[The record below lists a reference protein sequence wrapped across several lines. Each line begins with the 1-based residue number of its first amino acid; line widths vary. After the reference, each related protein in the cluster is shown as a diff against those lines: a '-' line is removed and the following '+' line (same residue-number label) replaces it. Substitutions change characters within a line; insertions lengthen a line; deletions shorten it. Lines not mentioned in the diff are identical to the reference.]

1 MRYALLSF
9 YRKYIIYC
17 LFVFL
22 LCSLPFVAG
31 QSYAASSKNAPVDD
45 GWNSWG
51 SAASKDD
58 EFWEKSVSGQTFLQ
72 TKGLKTDVTDTGREA
87 REKLNAQ
94 KKKKSDFSFGKGVL
108 TDQAD
113 VVSNQVAPKSPT
125 ERSLDENQTHHTHDV
140 YGAYKDVVH
149 EKDLE
154 VKMGPEVHVPSN
166 SVDHLKKGD
175 APSASDVGVGMKLKW
190 GF

>member
-1 MRYALLSF
+1 MRYAPLSF
-9 YRKYIIYC
+9 YKKYIFFCIS
-17 LFVFL
+17 VFL
-22 LCSLPFVAG
+22 LCPFSILAEN
-31 QSYAASSKNAPVDD
+31 SHAASSKNVPVSE

-51 SAASKDD
+51 TAASKDE
-58 EFWEKSVSGQTFLQ
+58 EFWKKSVSSQTFLQ
-72 TKGLKTDVTDTGREA
+72 KKGLKADATETGREA
-87 REKLNAQ
+87 REKVNAQ
-94 KKKKSDFSFGKGVL
+94 RREKSDFSFGKGVL

-113 VVSNQVAPKSPT
+113 IVSNQVAPKSPT
-125 ERSLDENQTHHTHDV
+125 ERSLDETQNHHTHDV
-140 YGAYKDVVH
+140 YGAYKDMVH

-166 SVDHLKKGD
+166 SVDHVKKGD